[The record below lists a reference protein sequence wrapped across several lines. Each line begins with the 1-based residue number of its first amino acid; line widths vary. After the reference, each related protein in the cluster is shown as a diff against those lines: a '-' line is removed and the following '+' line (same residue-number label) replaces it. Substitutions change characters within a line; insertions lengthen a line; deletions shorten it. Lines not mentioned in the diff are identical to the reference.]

1 MQKQGVAQIC
11 VFGQGSPIQVWNKFM
26 AKKTKKLVKLPIPDP
41 NIALPQM
48 SMPPAETEL
57 VQDHYRRSKG
67 ILEYGSGG
75 STAFAACHAKAPIV
89 SIESDAKWA
98 ANLIDTLTRAGV
110 MDARIDIRHANIGK
124 TREWGMPVS
133 HNDWRRY
140 WAYPMGFWLD
150 QGRIDPD
157 LVLIDGRFR
166 LGCFLA
172 TILNTRIPVT
182 VLWDDYV
189 GRENSLYSM
198 AEAWFPITAVTG
210 RMVRFDVVP
219 KTYDNAQFSRM
230 LQGFF
235 SSR

>member
-1 MQKQGVAQIC
+1 
-11 VFGQGSPIQVWNKFM
+11 M
-26 AKKTKKLVKLPIPDP
+26 ASHPTPPTQEARPLPNPEV
-41 NIALPQM
+41 ALPKM
-48 SMPPAETEL
+48 SMPPAETDW
-57 VQDHYRRSKG
+57 VQSYYRSAG
-67 ILEYGSGG
+67 AILEYGSGG
-75 STAFAACHAKAPIV
+75 STAFAACHTSAAIV

-98 ANLIDTLTRAGV
+98 ADLIDTLTRAGV
-110 MDARIDIRHANIGK
+110 MRDGIDIRHANIGK
-124 TREWGMPVS
+124 TREWGMPAS

-140 WAYPMGFWLD
+140 WAYPMGFW
-150 QGRIDPD
+150 QNPTRMDPD

-172 TILNTRIPVT
+172 TILNTRRPVT

-198 AEAWFPITAVTG
+198 AEDWFAIAETRG
-210 RMVRFDVVP
+210 RMVRFDVTP
-219 KTYDNAQFSRM
+219 RSYDNAQFSAM

>member
-1 MQKQGVAQIC
+1 MQKQAVAQIC
-11 VFGQGSPIQVWNKFM
+11 VFSQGQPIQLWNRFM
-26 AKKTKKLVKLPIPDP
+26 AKKTKKLAKLPIPDL
-41 NIALPQM
+41 NIPLPKM
-48 SMPPAETEL
+48 SMPPAETAL
-57 VQDHYRRSKG
+57 VQDHYRRAKG

-75 STAFAACHAKAPIV
+75 STAFAACHASAQIV
-89 SIESDAKWA
+89 SIESDANWA
-98 ANLIDTLTRAGV
+98 ADLIDTLTRAGV
-110 MDARIDIRHANIGK
+110 MDARLDIRHANIGK
-124 TREWGMPVS
+124 TREWGMPAT

-140 WAYPMGFWLD
+140 WAYPMGFWLEKD
-150 QGRIDPD
+150 RMDPD

-198 AEAWFPITAVTG
+198 AEAWFPITSVTG

-219 KTYDNAQFSRM
+219 RTYDNAQFAQM

>member
-1 MQKQGVAQIC
+1 MPKVSAP
-11 VFGQGSPIQVWNKFM
+11 S
-26 AKKTKKLVKLPIPDP
+26 LPE
-41 NIALPQM
+41 M
-48 SMPPAETEL
+48 SMPEAEKAW
-57 VQDHYRRSKG
+57 VQDHYSRATA

-75 STAFAACHAKAPIV
+75 STVFAASKTTAQIV
-89 SIESDAKWA
+89 SIESDMKWA
-98 ANLIDTLTRAGV
+98 ADLTANLTSAGI
-110 MDARIDIRHANIGK
+110 MRTGIDIRHANIGK
-124 TREWGMPVS
+124 TRGWGMPAN
-133 HNDWRRY
+133 HNEWRRY
-140 WAYPMGFWLD
+140 FGYPMGFWLD
-150 QGRIDPD
+150 ETHMDPD

-172 TILNTRIPVT
+172 TVLNTRRPVT

-198 AEAWFPITAVTG
+198 AEEWFPIAQTTG

-219 KTYDNAQFSRM
+219 RSYDNTQFSRM

>member
-1 MQKQGVAQIC
+1 
-11 VFGQGSPIQVWNKFM
+11 M
-26 AKKTKKLVKLPIPDP
+26 AKTPDQTSYTTNVSLPE
-41 NIALPQM
+41 M
-48 SMPPAETEL
+48 SMPSAEKAW
-57 VQDHYRRSKG
+57 VQDHYRQAQA

-75 STAFAACHAKAPIV
+75 STAFAATQSAAKIV

-98 ANLIDTLTRAGV
+98 ADLIAALNTAGA
-110 MDARIDIRHANIGK
+110 MRGGIDIRHANIGK
-124 TREWGMPVS
+124 TREWGMPAT

-140 WAYPMGFWLD
+140 FGYPMGFWLD
-150 QGRIDPD
+150 QDHMDPD

-172 TILNTRIPVT
+172 TILNTRRPVT
-182 VLWDDYV
+182 VLWDDYI
-189 GRENSLYSM
+189 GRENSLYAM
-198 AEAWFPITAVTG
+198 AEQWFPIAQTTG

-219 KTYDNAQFSRM
+219 RAYDNAQFSQM

>member
-1 MQKQGVAQIC
+1 
-11 VFGQGSPIQVWNKFM
+11 M
-26 AKKTKKLVKLPIPDP
+26 AARPKSKTLPDLPTPDP
-41 NIALPQM
+41 AHPLPDM
-48 SMPPAETEL
+48 SMPDAEKAW
-57 VQDHYRRSKG
+57 VQEHYRNAEV

-75 STAFAACHAKAPIV
+75 STAYAACHSRAPIV
-89 SIESDAKWA
+89 SIESDAAWA
-98 ANLIDTLTRAGV
+98 KNLIETLTRAGV
-110 MDARIDIRHANIGK
+110 MRDSIDIRHANIGK
-124 TREWGMPVS
+124 TREWGMPAN

-140 WAYPMGFWLD
+140 WAYPMGFWQD
-150 QGRIDPD
+150 TGHIEPD

-172 TILNTRIPVT
+172 TILNTRKPVT

-198 AEAWFPITAVTG
+198 AEQWFSIAETRG
-210 RMVRFDVVP
+210 RMVRFDVTP
-219 KTYDNAQFSRM
+219 RTYDNAQFSAM

>member
-1 MQKQGVAQIC
+1 
-11 VFGQGSPIQVWNKFM
+11 
-26 AKKTKKLVKLPIPDP
+26 
-41 NIALPQM
+41 
-48 SMPPAETEL
+48 MPAAETDW
-57 VQDHYRRSKG
+57 VQSHYRDATA

-75 STAFAACHAKAPIV
+75 STAYAACHARAPIV
-89 SIESDAKWA
+89 SIESDAAWA

-110 MDARIDIRHANIGK
+110 MDTRIDIRHANIGK
-124 TREWGMPVS
+124 TREWGMPAT

-140 WAYPMGFWLD
+140 WAYPMGFW
-150 QGRIDPD
+150 QGEGRIDPD

-172 TILNTRIPVT
+172 TILNTRRPVT

-198 AEAWFPITAVTG
+198 AEQWFPITETRG
-210 RMVRFDVVP
+210 RMVKFKVRP
-219 KTYDNAQFSRM
+219 RKYNNMQFSAM